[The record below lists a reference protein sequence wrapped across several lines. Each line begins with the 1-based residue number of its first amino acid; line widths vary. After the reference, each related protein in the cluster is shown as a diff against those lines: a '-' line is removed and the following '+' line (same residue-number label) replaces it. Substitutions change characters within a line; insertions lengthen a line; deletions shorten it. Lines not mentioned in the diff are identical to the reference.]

1 MKQPPASPSSARSPR
16 NQLIG
21 HPTLDLH
28 HSHHHHL
35 SPTSTY
41 QLPTNSPKHTKSSAF
56 KGLQSV
62 FQRKLPDRSLSSN
75 SLRSSYSASNAS
87 ATDTHSLHPYAT
99 MPPAPLPVVSTNE
112 HIDDEQECPVCL
124 EPLSFSFRL
133 PGEKPHVVPE
143 CGHSLHEVSPLV
155 VVIPVHHT
163 PAHLTIGMFYRCIW
177 PSTSAISLRSASQIK
192 SRRLWRL

>member
-28 HSHHHHL
+28 HSHHHHHL
-35 SPTSTY
+35 SPTSAY
-41 QLPTNSPKHTKSSAF
+41 PLPTNLPKPTKSSAF
-56 KGLQSV
+56 RGLQSV
-62 FQRKLPDRSLSSN
+62 FQRKPPDRSLSSN

-87 ATDTHSLHPYAT
+87 ATDSHSPHPYAA
-99 MPPAPLPVVSTNE
+99 MPPLPVVSNNE
-112 HIDDEQECPVCL
+112 HVDDEQECPVCL

-143 CGHSLHEVSPLV
+143 CGHSLHEVSSFLIV
-155 VVIPVHHT
+155 
-163 PAHLTIGMFYRCIW
+163 
-177 PSTSAISLRSASQIK
+177 ASQSITLPFV
-192 SRRLWRL
+192 SP